1 MKHLYYGS
9 GHLQQ
14 INLDREVISE
24 LVRDHLH
31 REVLRSQG
39 KLDTRRQ
46 YDATGRLKRKE
57 TYRGMR
63 GVVPDTFID
72 RQYAYNGQ
80 DELISKR
87 HTRQGVTDYFYDTTG
102 RITACRNEA
111 YLDSWQYD
119 AAANLLDRRSGE
131 AGTGR
136 SNVIPFNR
144 ITSYRGLHYRYDGHG
159 RTVEKQTRSGTQRYR
174 YDAEHRMVEVSLS
187 RGGAEERYG
196 YVYDALGR
204 RTEKHRL
211 DKQGKPYNR
220 TMFLWDGMRLAQ
232 EFRPEGS
239 SSLYIYSDQGSYE
252 PLARVDKSGPDEPG
266 VVLYYHTDVNG
277 A

>member
-1 MKHLYYGS
+1 MGFCEWTLKHLYYGS

-111 YLDSWQYD
+111 YLDSWQ
-119 AAANLLDRRSGE
+119 
-131 AGTGR
+131 
-136 SNVIPFNR
+136 
-144 ITSYRGLHYRYDGHG
+144 
-159 RTVEKQTRSGTQRYR
+159 
-174 YDAEHRMVEVSLS
+174 
-187 RGGAEERYG
+187 
-196 YVYDALGR
+196 
-204 RTEKHRL
+204 
-211 DKQGKPYNR
+211 
-220 TMFLWDGMRLAQ
+220 
-232 EFRPEGS
+232 
-239 SSLYIYSDQGSYE
+239 
-252 PLARVDKSGPDEPG
+252 
-266 VVLYYHTDVNG
+266 
-277 A
+277 

>member
-1 MKHLYYGS
+1 MHPSEILAVTPRPVSNPASLSHSPLRCRLGFCEWTLKHLYYGS

-39 KLDTRRQ
+39 KLDTRRL

-57 TYRGMR
+57 TYCGMR

-144 ITSYRGLHYRYDGHG
+144 ITSYRGLHYRYDEYG
-159 RTVEKQTRSGTQRYR
+159 RVVEKRGRNGTQHYR
-174 YDAEHRMVEVSLS
+174 WDAEHRLTEVAVI
-187 RGGAEERYG
+187 RGSTVRRYG
-196 YVYDALGR
+196 YVYDAPGR
-204 RTEKHRL
+204 RVEKHEL
-211 DKQGKPYNR
+211 
-220 TMFLWDGMRLAQ
+220 
-232 EFRPEGS
+232 
-239 SSLYIYSDQGSYE
+239 
-252 PLARVDKSGPDEPG
+252 
-266 VVLYYHTDVNG
+266 
-277 A
+277 